1 MKKIAFLGTG
11 IMGAGMVH
19 NLLKAGY
26 DVTVYN
32 RTIAKTQ
39 PLVDAGASG
48 AMSPAEAVTGA
59 DIIIAIVG
67 DDHSSREI
75 WLGENGVLT
84 GTPKQ
89 SAIAIESTTLSLE
102 WVLELRQILTSHHN
116 LSFIDSPV
124 TGGRKGA
131 ENGTLTL
138 LVGAEEETLAE
149 ARPVME
155 TYSHEIIRFGQVG
168 AGTAYKLVV
177 NLIVAAQATALAEG
191 LLLAQKSGLDMA
203 QVIQGL
209 TNGAVAS
216 RIVKAYAE
224 NMVNG
229 NHDQINFSARWLH
242 KDATYALK
250 LAKEMEQAMPMSA
263 VAAQI
268 YQMALDKGMA
278 DKNASAVIEALR

>member
-11 IMGAGMVH
+11 IMGAGMVR
-19 NLLKAGY
+19 NLLDAGY
-26 DVTVYN
+26 DVTIYN

-39 PLVDAGASG
+39 SLLDAGASG
-48 AMSPAEAVTGA
+48 AVSPAEAVAGA

-89 SAIAIESTTLSLE
+89 NAIAIESTTLSLE
-102 WVLELRQILTSHHN
+102 WVLDLRQILTSHK
-116 LSFIDSPV
+116 LRFIDSPV
-124 TGGRKGA
+124 TGGRNGA

-155 TYSHEIIRFGQVG
+155 TYSREIIRFGQVG
-168 AGTAYKLVV
+168 AGTTYKLVV
-177 NLIVAAQATALAEG
+177 NLMVAAQATALAEG

-229 NHDQINFSARWLH
+229 NHEQVNFSARWLH
-242 KDATYALK
+242 KDATYALE
-250 LAKEMEQAMPMSA
+250 LAKEMEQATPMSA
-263 VAAQI
+263 VATQI
-268 YQMALDKGMA
+268 YQMALDKGLA

>member
-1 MKKIAFLGTG
+1 
-11 IMGAGMVH
+11 MVH

-102 WVLELRQILTSHHN
+102 WVQNLHQTLISRNLR
-116 LSFIDSPV
+116 FIDSPV

-131 ENGTLTL
+131 KNGTLTL

>member
-26 DVTVYN
+26 DVTIYN

-39 PLVDAGASG
+39 SLLDAGASG
-48 AMSPAEAVTGA
+48 AMSPAEAVAGA

-89 SAIAIESTTLSLE
+89 NAIAIESTTLSLE
-102 WVLELRQILTSHHN
+102 WVLDLRQILTSHKLH
-116 LSFIDSPV
+116 FIDSPV
-124 TGGRKGA
+124 TGGRNGA

-155 TYSHEIIRFGQVG
+155 TYSREIIRFGQVG
-168 AGTAYKLVV
+168 AGTTYKLVV
-177 NLIVAAQATALAEG
+177 NLMVAAQATALAEG

-229 NHDQINFSARWLH
+229 NHEQVNFSARWLH

-250 LAKEMEQAMPMSA
+250 LAKEMEQATPMSA
-263 VAAQI
+263 VATQI
-268 YQMALDKGMA
+268 YQMALDKGLA
-278 DKNASAVIEALR
+278 DKNASAVIEVLR